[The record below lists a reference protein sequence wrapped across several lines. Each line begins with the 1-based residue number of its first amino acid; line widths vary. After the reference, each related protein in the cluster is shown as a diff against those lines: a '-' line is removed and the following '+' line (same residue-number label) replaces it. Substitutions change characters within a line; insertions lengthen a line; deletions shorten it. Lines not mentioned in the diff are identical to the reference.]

1 MIPLTLAEV
10 VAATGGVLYDADP
23 AAMVT
28 GPVVIDSRL
37 AVPGSLFVA
46 IKGEHT
52 DGHEH
57 AAAAVRSGAT
67 AVLAARALGVPT
79 VVIDDPVGGLARLA
93 RAVLDRLDDV
103 TVVGV
108 TGSSGKTSTKDLLAA
123 VLETA
128 GPTVAAVG
136 SYNNEIGVPLT
147 VLAADAGTRHL
158 VVEMGARGPGHISYL
173 CDVAPPQIGVVL
185 NVGTAHAGEFGSRE
199 ATAVAKREL
208 VEALPSDGVAVLN
221 ADDPLVRAMSTAT
234 PARVVTFGSS
244 STADVR
250 ARNVEVDDQGR
261 AAFDLQTP
269 ADAHGV
275 RLRLHG
281 LHHVSN
287 ALAAAAVA
295 HVLGIPL
302 DAVARALGDATPR
315 SRWRMEVVERA
326 DGVTVVNDAYNAN
339 PESMRAGLEALAAMA
354 TAGAGTGGRTWAV
367 LGEMLELGAA
377 SHSEHVEVGRL
388 AHSLGVDRVVV
399 VGEGARGIHAGAVA
413 DGARDGEGSVVVP
426 DSEAAHAL
434 LREHLRPGDLVFF
447 KSSRDAGLRWLG
459 DQVAADAGVGGP

>member
-10 VAATGGVLYDADP
+10 VAAAGGVLHDADP

-46 IKGEHT
+46 IKGEHA

-57 AAAAVRSGAT
+57 AAAAVRSGAI
-67 AVLAARALGVPT
+67 AVLAARSLGGPT
-79 VVIDDPVGGLARLA
+79 IVADDPVAGLARLA
-93 RAVLDRLDDV
+93 RAVLDRLGDV
-103 TVVGV
+103 TVVAV

-147 VLAADAGTRHL
+147 VLAADPATRHL
-158 VVEMGARGPGHISYL
+158 VVEMGARGAGHISYL
-173 CDVAPPQIGVVL
+173 CEVAPPRIGVVL
-185 NVGTAHAGEFGSRE
+185 NIGTAHAGEFGSRE

-221 ADDPLVRAMSTAT
+221 ADDPLVRAMATAT
-234 PARVVTFGSS
+234 SVTVLTFGASS
-244 STADVR
+244 AADVR
-250 ARNVEVDDQGR
+250 AQSVEMDDQGR
-261 AAFDLQTP
+261 AAFDLLTP
-269 ADAHGV
+269 SGAHRV
-275 RLRLHG
+275 QLRLHG

-295 HVLGIPL
+295 RVLRIPV
-302 DAVARALGDATPR
+302 DDVARALGDATPR

-339 PESMRAGLEALAAMA
+339 PESVQAALETVAAMS
-354 TAGAGTGGRTWAV
+354 GGRRSWAV
-367 LGEMLELGAA
+367 LGEMRELGAA
-377 SHSEHVEVGRL
+377 SATEHARVGTLAVRL
-388 AHSLGVDRVVV
+388 GLNRVVA
-399 VGEGARGIHAGAVA
+399 VGDGARGISDAAKETAVA
-413 DGARDGEGSVVVP
+413 STTYLGEEP
-426 DSEAAHAL
+426 DFVSDVDEALAL
-434 LREHLRPGDLVFF
+434 LRDQVRPGDVVLV
-447 KSSRDAGLRWLG
+447 KASRAVGLERVALGLLEAG
-459 DQVAADAGVGGP
+459 APA

>member
-10 VAATGGVLYDADP
+10 LSATGGALHDADS

-37 AVPGSLFVA
+37 AGPGSLFVA

-57 AAAAVRSGAT
+57 AAAAVRSGAS
-67 AVLAARALGVPT
+67 AVLAARPLGVPT
-79 VVIDDPVGGLARLA
+79 VVVQDPVAGLGRLA
-93 RAVLDRLDDV
+93 RAVLDRLADI

-108 TGSSGKTSTKDLLAA
+108 TGSSGKTSTKDLMAA

-136 SYNNEIGVPLT
+136 SFNNEIGVPLT

-158 VVEMGARGPGHISYL
+158 VVEMGARGRGHISYL
-173 CDVAPPQIGVVL
+173 CEIAPPTIGVVL
-185 NVGTAHAGEFGSRE
+185 NIGTAHAGEFGSRE

-221 ADDPLVRAMSTAT
+221 AEDPLVLGMAPTA
-234 PARVVTFGSS
+234 PGRVLTFGTSPA
-244 STADVR
+244 ADVR
-250 ARNVEVDDQGR
+250 AEGIELDDQGR
-261 AAFDLQTP
+261 AAFDLKTP
-269 ADAHGV
+269 HGASRV

-287 ALAAAAVA
+287 ALAAGAVA
-295 HVLGIPL
+295 HVLGVPVEQ
-302 DAVARALGDATPR
+302 VAGAMGEATAR
-315 SRWRMEVVERA
+315 SRWRMEVVERD

-339 PESMRAGLEALAAMA
+339 PESVRAALETVAAMS
-354 TAGAGTGGRTWAV
+354 GGRRSWAV
-367 LGEMLELGAA
+367 LGEMRELGAA
-377 SHSEHVEVGRL
+377 AATEHAKVGTLAVRL
-388 AHSLGVDRVVV
+388 GLSRVLV
-399 VGEGARGIHAGAVA
+399 VG
-413 DGARDGEGSVVVP
+413 DGAREIY
-426 DSEAAHAL
+426 EAARETAVPRTTHLGEEPVFVADVDAALTL
-434 LREHLRPGDLVFF
+434 LRAQVRPGDVVLV
-447 KSSRDAGLRWLG
+447 KASRAAGLERAAQGLLDAG
-459 DQVAADAGVGGP
+459 APA